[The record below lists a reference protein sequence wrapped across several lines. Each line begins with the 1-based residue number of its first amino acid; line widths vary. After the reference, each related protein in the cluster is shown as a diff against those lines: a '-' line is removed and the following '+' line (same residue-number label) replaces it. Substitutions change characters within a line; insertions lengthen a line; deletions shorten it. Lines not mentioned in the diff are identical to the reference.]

1 MQLCYKIDACLC
13 YRVCEK
19 EGHKLMNIKKVLI
32 FSAMGLILWAA
43 WGMEA
48 NAERIMLEDWK
59 SIEAAQHRLVSV
71 PKESYDIYVTYE
83 GLNVKEMARLVRQ
96 CWDVNHDRNQYSVS
110 LFDATEQTDDP
121 GVLVPFF
128 DLFGEETSE
137 IMRQAAVKEDSC
149 VNFIRLERV
158 DGLDI
163 CSFAVRGSEREQ
175 YHVMVKGEWKDW
187 EIPFQ
192 HLVIPSTGIPTDH
205 SYLSEFN
212 SYRIDRDDI
221 NFDGHEDLLIR
232 EGFSSGS
239 GGSWGDYRAVVWDE
253 DAEEFVWFPSFPRQV
268 SSLELTEKR
277 VIDRYQVGAG
287 YEVVCEYG
295 VVDGEYVETR
305 KLINEYHM
313 TTKTDILSYYEMGTL
328 VKEYDVTNMSMDEMA
343 ALYPDLDYWWRG

>member
-1 MQLCYKIDACLC
+1 
-13 YRVCEK
+13 
-19 EGHKLMNIKKVLI
+19 MNIKKVLI
-32 FSAMGLILWAA
+32 LSTMGLILWAA
-43 WGMEA
+43 WGMEV
-48 NAERIMLEDWK
+48 NAERIMLEDWRTL
-59 SIEAAQHRLVSV
+59 EEAQHRLVSV
-71 PKESYDIYVTYE
+71 PKESLDIYVTNE
-83 GLNVKEMARLVRQ
+83 ELDMKETARLVKQ
-96 CWDVNHDRNQYSVS
+96 CWDVNHDRDQYSAS

-121 GVLVPFF
+121 GMLAQFF
-128 DLFGEETSE
+128 DLFGEEAGE
-137 IMRQAAVKEDSC
+137 IMRQEAEKESSS

-158 DGLDI
+158 DRLDI

-175 YHVMVKGEWKDW
+175 YHVIVKGQWEGR

-212 SYRIDRDDI
+212 SYRIDRADI
-221 NFDGHEDLLIR
+221 NFDGHVDLLIQ

-239 GGSWGDYRAVVWDE
+239 GGSWRDYRAVVWDE
-253 DAEEFVWFPSFPRQV
+253 DDEEFVWYPSFPRQV

-287 YEVVCEYG
+287 YEVVCEYS

-328 VKEYDVTNMSMDEMA
+328 VKEYDVTNMSMGEMA